1 MIRQKTQLQMFYE
14 EQRKIADAEQLFME
28 MVRDG
33 LTRGACEMPNINAL
47 KGFRCPNCGS
57 EGPFHI
63 VCQVPLC
70 IDDEGADSD
79 FMGYSFDTT
88 SHCLCPTCTVDG
100 PVSYFLTEETS
111 HDNP

>member
-1 MIRQKTQLQMFYE
+1 
-14 EQRKIADAEQLFME
+14 
-28 MVRDG
+28 
-33 LTRGACEMPNINAL
+33 MPDTNAL

-70 IDDEGADSD
+70 VDDEGADSD
-79 FMGYSFDTT
+79 FMDYSFDAT